1 MSLPKR
7 SNSISSR
14 RAQAKADSSPEERE
28 WLEGGKLGSASAG
41 GMSRTSSFSGGGGG
55 GDTLFHYGEEDD

>member
-28 WLEGGKLGSASAG
+28 WLEGGKFG
-41 GMSRTSSFSGGGGG
+41 GMTRTSSVSGGGGG